1 MSLIL
6 ENVSYRYPGQSNGV
20 EGISLTV
27 PTGELCALIGP
38 SGCGKSTLLKL
49 IAGFLAPDT
58 GTIQIA
64 GQTMRG
70 IPPRARNLGVVF
82 QSYALFPHMTAV
94 ENIAYPLKL
103 RGMPAA
109 ERRARAEV
117 MLRRAR
123 LDGFGERLPAQLSGG
138 QQQRV
143 ALARALVFSPQALLL
158 DEPLSA
164 LDAAHRVALRDE
176 IRDLQREHGMTTI
189 HVTHDQEE
197 ALSIADRVAVL
208 HQGRLLQVAS
218 PRTLYDHPVDAT
230 VAAFVGQA
238 NLLPARVRDARSVDT
253 ALGSMSCAAEGLAPG
268 TDVLAFFRPEQLL
281 TAPAPEDLPELNRF
295 TGHIT
300 ADRFLGALRR
310 FDFDSGTGR
319 VLGETASRAPITAIA
334 IPPEAIRLFPAPPAA

>member
-6 ENVSYRYPGQSNGV
+6 DTVSYRYPGQTSGV
-20 EGISLTV
+20 ESVSLDV
-27 PTGELCALIGP
+27 QKGELCALIGP

-49 IAGFLAPDT
+49 IAGFLNPDS
-58 GTIQIA
+58 GVIQIA
-64 GQTMRG
+64 GRAVQG
-70 IPPRARNLGVVF
+70 VPPRARNLGVVF
-82 QSYALFPHMTAV
+82 QSYALFPHMTAA

-103 RGMPAA
+103 RGIPAA
-109 ERRARAEV
+109 ERRARAEA
-117 MLRRAR
+117 MLHRAR

-176 IRDLQREHGMTTI
+176 IRGLQQEHGITTI

-208 HQGRLLQVAS
+208 HEGRLLQVAS
-218 PRTLYDHPVDAT
+218 PRTLYDHPIDAT

-238 NLLPARVRDARSVDT
+238 NLLPALVRNERCVET
-253 ALGSMSCAAEGLAPG
+253 ALGLLSCHAKGLLPG
-268 TDVLAFFRPEQLL
+268 SNVLAFFRPEQLL
-281 TAPAPEDLPELNRF
+281 TAPAPEFLPEVNRF
-295 TGHIT
+295 SGHIT

-310 FDFDSGTGR
+310 FDFDSGAGR
-319 VLGETASRAPITAIA
+319 VLGETASRAAITAIA
-334 IPPEAIRLFPAPPAA
+334 VPPEAIRLFPALTAR